1 MSEQSM
7 MGLRYRWIISVV
19 LCATATAQAH
29 HSAAMFDL
37 KQTETIKGSVKVY
50 QWTNPHGFIYVDV
63 ADKEGNVAE
72 YSIELTSPNLLARR
86 GWRPASLK
94 VGDPVT
100 VVFNPFR
107 DGTKGGRVV
116 SVKTPDGKVLT
127 ERDAP

>member
-1 MSEQSM
+1 MS
-7 MGLRYRWIISVV
+7 GLRSLWIAA
-19 LCATATAQAH
+19 LALLTAAAAQAH

-37 KQTETIKGSVKVY
+37 KQTETVKGAVKVY

-63 ADKEGNVAE
+63 PDADGNPVE

-86 GWRPASLK
+86 GWRPSSLK
-94 VGDPVT
+94 VGDRVT

-116 SVKTPDGKVLT
+116 SVTTPDGKVLT
-127 ERDAP
+127 ERDPQ